1 MRHANDPGRAMK
13 LWRTLLAIGGAGCL
27 LLGTQWVRRAELPK
41 QDLVIDA
48 GGCRVP
54 ATLLYPPAGVTPA
67 GTVVL
72 LHGLSANRRLMMY
85 LAEDFAGHGL
95 RTYAFD
101 LPGHGDNT
109 EAFSFSRAQKCATL
123 AVDSLVR
130 AGKID
135 PKTNT
140 LVGHSMGAAIAIR
153 MADLE
158 PMNAT
163 IAISPAPMESSGRM
177 PSNLLVFSASAD
189 LAPLKREAAQL
200 SAAAQGDRIA
210 PDDFA
215 QKRAF
220 ELKSLPYST
229 HTSLVSDRR
238 VAHHSEQ
245 WIMQS
250 LFPQIDSKTLTLNL
264 DLGTYETY
272 GNGRRRLA
280 GAILGLVGILLIFP
294 VACAIAAKLSGPAL
308 VESPGTKPSVQL
320 ALVEFL
326 VCSLI
331 GVLILTLGNPLSF
344 LHLYSGSYLASLL
357 LIVGLLMHVLNFGFL
372 MEYARFDARK
382 SICAAILGVGTILA
396 VGGWMNWQID
406 DAWLNFPRWLRF
418 AGILPV
424 AWIFCFAEEIALGA
438 VGRGWNRALRF
449 GFFGL
454 LRAELFIAC
463 LLGFYVL
470 ANGQVLLVLLFVFFV
485 LFSLLQRLA
494 TDAFRAH
501 TGSAE
506 GAALFGAILT
516 AWFVSVVFPLT

>member
-1 MRHANDPGRAMK
+1 MK
-13 LWRTLLAIGGAGCL
+13 FWQALLAVAGAGCL
-27 LLGTQWVRRAELPK
+27 LLGTHWVRLAQLPK
-41 QDLVIDA
+41 QELVMDA
-48 GGCRVP
+48 GGCRMP
-54 ATLLYPPAGVTPA
+54 ATFLNPPIGVTPA
-67 GTVVL
+67 GSVVL

-95 RTYAFD
+95 RTYALD

-109 EAFSFSRAQKCATL
+109 EPFSFSRAQLCATL

-130 AGKID
+130 SGKID
-135 PKTNT
+135 PKTTT

-153 MADLE
+153 MADVE
-158 PMNAT
+158 PLNAT

-200 SAAAQGDRIA
+200 SADAQGDRFS

-220 ELKSLPYST
+220 ELESLPHST
-229 HTSLVSDRR
+229 HTSLISDRR
-238 VAHHSEQ
+238 VAHRSEQ
-245 WIMQS
+245 WMMQA
-250 LFPQIDSKTLTLNL
+250 LFPQIDSKTLALNL

-294 VACAIAAKLSGPAL
+294 IASAVAAKLSGPTWI
-308 VESPGTKPSVQL
+308 ESPGTRPSVQL

-331 GVLILTLGNPLSF
+331 GILILAVGNPLSF
-344 LHLYSGSYLASLL
+344 LRLYEGSYLVSLL
-357 LIVGLLMHVLNFGFL
+357 LIIGILTLALNFGFA

-382 SICAAILGVGTILA
+382 FLLAAILGIGTILA
-396 VGGWMNWQID
+396 FGAWMNWQLD
-406 DAWLNFPRWLRF
+406 DAWLNAPRWLRF
-418 AGILPV
+418 AGVLPA
-424 AWIFCFAEEIALGA
+424 AWIFCFAEEIALGP
-438 VGRGWNRALRF
+438 VGRGWKRAVRF
-449 GFFGL
+449 GLFGL
-454 LRAELFIAC
+454 FRAELFIAC

-470 ANGQVLLVLLFVFFV
+470 ANGQVLLVLLFTFFV
-485 LFSLLQRLA
+485 MFSVLQRLA
-494 TDAFRAH
+494 TDAFRAR
-501 TGSAE
+501 TGSAA
-506 GAALFGAILT
+506 GAALFGAILA
-516 AWFVSVVFPLT
+516 AWFVAVVFPLS